1 MSKLRIALILSTTR
15 ETRFADKPAAWLMD
29 VAAERDDLEL
39 EILDLRDFDLP
50 FFEAPAS
57 DLWMP
62 ASDPKVIAWQEKLAE
77 YDGYVF
83 LTAEYNHSIP
93 GELKNALDQAYMPF
107 VRKPM
112 AAFGYGSIGGARAV
126 EHLRGIVVELQMVPV
141 RSGVNLGA
149 SDFFK
154 VHPLGAN
161 GPMSDVDGV
170 LRPSATAMLDDLAW
184 WATALKPAREAT
196 AAAS

>member
-1 MSKLRIALILSTTR
+1 MSKPRIALILSTTR
-15 ETRFADKPAAWLMD
+15 ETRFADKPAAWIKE
-29 VAAERDDLEL
+29 VADARDDLTL
-39 EILDLRDFDLP
+39 EIVDLRDFDLP
-50 FFEAPAS
+50 FFAAPAS

-62 ASDPKVIAWQEKLAE
+62 ATDPKVIAWQEKLAE

-126 EHLRGIVVELQMVPV
+126 EHLRGIAVELQMVPV
-141 RSGVNLGA
+141 RGGVNLGA

-154 VHPLGAN
+154 VHPLGGN
-161 GPMSDVDGV
+161 GPMSDVDEV
-170 LRPSATAMLDDLAW
+170 LRPSATAMFDDLVW
-184 WATALKPAREAT
+184 WANALTPAR
-196 AAAS
+196 AAS